1 MGTMTRD
8 IRPLSE
14 DDLPELSRFLTSGFH
29 APAEA
34 EFAAPDVLRWK
45 YLEPAHDDSPAERGA
60 AAAPRSFVARD
71 KAARIIGHLGLCR
84 TAFAGWGIVTP
95 GGRVETAHIIDWLG
109 SPDHRAVGLSLMRRA
124 HEGLPTLF
132 GLGATDL
139 AHQVAERAGY
149 ELIRLV
155 PAYTRTVRAGY
166 WFRVAGLSPHK
177 RLLRFAQELARRAVR
192 PPAREARRLVL
203 RRVSTF
209 GPEIESIVAR
219 AQERVIFTSRD
230 PARLNQFLRFPGQSM
245 SGWHL
250 LDDEN
255 RLRGFAIL
263 NLIRHDGGRTSVGK
277 IVDCLLDEVE
287 VPVWAA
293 ALESLSR
300 ELGRQGADL
309 ALAYA
314 STPWTVDALRQ
325 CGFTTRYG
333 VKFHIRDRQGLIPRA
348 ATFHLTPLE
357 GDFAYT

>member
-1 MGTMTRD
+1 MTRD

-14 DDLPELSRFLTSGFH
+14 DDLQELSRFLTSGFH

-45 YLEPAHDDSPAERGA
+45 YLGPAHDDLPADESA
-60 AAAPRSFVARD
+60 PAVPRSFVARD
-71 KAARIIGHLGLCR
+71 EAGRIVGHLGLCR
-84 TAFAGWGIVTP
+84 TAFVGRGIATS

-124 HEGLPTLF
+124 HKGLPTLF

-155 PAYTRTVRAGY
+155 PAYTRAVRAGY
-166 WFRVAGLSPHK
+166 WFRVAGLSSHK
-177 RLLRFAQELARRAVR
+177 RLLRFGQELARRAIR
-192 PPAREARRLVL
+192 PPAQEARRLVL
-203 RRVSTF
+203 RKVSKF
-209 GPEIESIVAR
+209 GPEIEPIVAR

-230 PARLNQFLRFPGQSM
+230 PARLNQFLRFPGQSI

-255 RLRGFAIL
+255 RVRGFAIL
-263 NLIRHDGGRTSVGK
+263 NLIPHDGGRTCMGK
-277 IVDCLLDEVE
+277 IVDCLLEEVDTSL
-287 VPVWAA
+287 WAT
-293 ALESLSR
+293 ALESLTG
-300 ELGRQGADL
+300 ELGRLGADV